1 MNSCVLGAGAWG
13 TAVAL
18 HLHECGH
25 NVCLVPRRI
34 DHAMELTKYRENKDY
49 LPGFFLPESMQVGY
63 ELSPILMEAE
73 IVFFA
78 CPSKGLRDLCE
89 RILNE
94 TNQRDNIKLIVI
106 LSKGLEKDSFMMP
119 QKIVNEYFSNIPIG
133 ILSGPSF
140 ASEVASGKPTAL
152 SLAVDICTPKMEEI
166 QESISNDKL
175 RIYLTDDTNGVCYGG
190 VLKNIYAIGAGL
202 CDGLNLGDN
211 AKSSYITR
219 ALNEMVSIGRSLGGR
234 KETFYGLSGFGDLIA
249 TCFGDWSRNR
259 KFGESLAKGVESNSI
274 IQGQKTVV
282 EGFVAVH
289 CLYQIARRNNLETP
303 ILDELHSIIYD
314 NKAPLLALNSLME
327 RHLKTE
333 F

>member
-1 MNSCVLGAGAWG
+1 
-13 TAVAL
+13 
-18 HLHECGH
+18 
-25 NVCLVPRRI
+25 
-34 DHAMELTKYRENKDY
+34 
-49 LPGFFLPESMQVGY
+49 
-63 ELSPILMEAE
+63 
-73 IVFFA
+73 
-78 CPSKGLRDLCE
+78 
-89 RILNE
+89 
-94 TNQRDNIKLIVI
+94 
-106 LSKGLEKDSFMMP
+106 
-119 QKIVNEYFSNIPIG
+119 
-133 ILSGPSF
+133 
-140 ASEVASGKPTAL
+140 
-152 SLAVDICTPKMEEI
+152 MEEI

-175 RIYLTDDTNGVCYGG
+175 RIYLTDDTKGVCYGG

-259 KFGESLAKGVESNSI
+259 KFGESLAKGAESNSI

-314 NKAPLLALNSLME
+314 KKLLYSL
-327 RHLKTE
+327 K
-333 F
+333 